1 MIAGSGPDPTR
12 PRGHIPVASRL
23 DRAADSIRR
32 SVSRSDIH
40 FPPEH
45 AALRE
50 DVHALGMLV
59 GEILREQG
67 GRQLFELVELDRQA
81 AIRRR
86 DGDEQARLELAAS
99 VRDRPPA
106 LARDLV
112 RAFSMW
118 FQAVNLAEKVHR
130 IRRRREYFRRDSG
143 RPQPSGVED
152 GIATLRARGF
162 TFEQVL
168 ALLAR
173 LRIEPVFAAHS
184 MESTR
189 RTLLRK
195 QQRIA
200 HNLLD
205 RLDPMLTPQDSR
217 NLWSSIR
224 IELTTAWQTEELPRE
239 RLSVGDER
247 EQVLFYL
254 IEILYR
260 VVPAFYEEIA
270 QALEKHY
277 QVAADSIELPT
288 MLSFGSWVGGDMD
301 GNPDVHAKTIRETL
315 ARQQQMILNSYF
327 EDCRKLS
334 QRLSQSAG
342 RVEVSAELT
351 QRVED
356 YMTLAPSARSATPAR
371 RDRMPYRVFLAQIG
385 ERLRLTYEARANGY
399 ESARQFRDDVRL
411 IAASLL
417 ANKGAHAGLFYIRR
431 LLRRI
436 DTFGFHLASLDVRQH
451 ASVLHEIIARGIDDP
466 GWLAYPGAERRRRLA
481 EILERDA
488 GPRVALDALGKRNL
502 AVFEAFAQARHRY
515 GPAAVGYFIVSGAR
529 GADDVL
535 AALTLARWASVY
547 DKRTG
552 QVALDIAPQFESL
565 EALERCGET
574 LRELLAEPVY
584 RRHLEAHERRQCVL
598 LGYSD
603 GNKEGGLCASRYA
616 IHQAQRALAQMPAA
630 GGEKYLVFH
639 ARGGSIARGGG
650 RIEALVRSTPAG
662 TLQGTLRLREQGET
676 LKQGYGLRPIAM
688 RTLERAFNA
697 LALATVAGA
706 SAARQEA
713 GPARDSAANLECA
726 AALAEASREA
736 YRRLVYGA
744 SDFHDYFRAV
754 TPIDVIERMQVGS
767 RPVHREDGRSIEGL
781 LPVPWVFAWTQTRH
795 MLPGWYGAGA
805 GLAAAIGQYGADRM
819 RAAYS
824 EWFFLRNLVDD
835 VETMLARA
843 DLEIAA
849 AYDVLVPEPLRRYS
863 AEIRGEYERACEQV
877 LWLKGS
883 TDLLDSEPTQQRSIR
898 LRNPYIDPMNLMQV
912 DLLQRWRAGGR
923 SDRDL
928 FEALLTSAG
937 GIAQGLQSIA

>member
-1 MIAGSGPDPTR
+1 MN
-12 PRGHIPVASRL
+12 
-23 DRAADSIRR
+23 
-32 SVSRSDIH
+32 RSDIH
-40 FPPEH
+40 FPPKHE
-45 AALRE
+45 ALRE
-50 DVHALGMLV
+50 DVHALGTLV
-59 GEILREQG
+59 GEILLEQG
-67 GRQLFELVELDRQA
+67 GLQLFELVELDRQA

-86 DGDEQARLELAAS
+86 NGDEQARLELSAS
-99 VRDRPPA
+99 VRDRPPP

-130 IRRRREYFRRDSG
+130 IRRRRTYFRQDSG

-152 GIATLRARGF
+152 AVATLKSRGLG
-162 TFEQVL
+162 FEEVV
-168 ALLAR
+168 ALVGK

-200 HNLLD
+200 QHLLD
-205 RLDPMLTPQDSR
+205 RLDPLLTPQDSR

-224 IELTTAWQTEELPRE
+224 VELTTAWQTEELPRE
-239 RLSVGDER
+239 RLTVGDER

-254 IEILYR
+254 MEILYR
-260 VVPAFYEEIA
+260 VVPAFYEEIT

-277 QVAADSIELPT
+277 GVAADSIELPSI
-288 MLSFGSWVGGDMD
+288 LRFGSWVGGDMD
-301 GNPDVHAKTIRETL
+301 GNPDVHAKTIRETF
-315 ARQQQMILNSYF
+315 ARQQQVILNSYF
-327 EDCRKLS
+327 EDCRMLS

-342 RVEVSAELT
+342 RIAMSAELT
-351 QRVED
+351 KRVED
-356 YMTLAPSARSATPAR
+356 YMTLAPSARSVTPAR
-371 RDRMPYRVFLAQIG
+371 HDRMPYRVFLAQIG
-385 ERLRLTYEARANGY
+385 ERLRLTYEGRANGY
-399 ESARQFRDDVRL
+399 ESARQFREDVRL
-411 IAASLL
+411 IAASLA
-417 ANKGAHAGLFYIRR
+417 ANKGANAGLFYIRR

-451 ASVLHEIIARGIDDP
+451 AGVLHEIIARGNDDP
-466 GWLAYPGAERRRRLA
+466 GWLERPSPERRQLLA
-481 EILERDA
+481 QMLEKDA
-488 GPRVALDALGKRNL
+488 GPRVDLDALGKRNL

-515 GPAAVGYFIVSGAR
+515 GPDAVGYFIVSGAR

-535 AALTLARWASVY
+535 AALALARWASVY

-552 QVALDIAPQFESL
+552 EVALDIAPQFESL
-565 EALERCGET
+565 EALEHCGET
-574 LRELLAEPVY
+574 MHELLAEPVY
-584 RRHLEAHERRQCVL
+584 RRHLEAHDRRQCVL

-603 GNKEGGLCASRYA
+603 SNKEAGLCASRYA
-616 IHQAQRALAQMPAA
+616 IHQAQRALAQMPGAD
-630 GGEKYLVFH
+630 GERYVVFH

-650 RIEALVRSTPAG
+650 RVDALVRSAPAG
-662 TLQGTLRLREQGET
+662 TLNGTLRLREQGEMV
-676 LKQGYGLRPIAM
+676 KQGYGLRPIAM

-697 LALATVAGA
+697 LSLATAAGRA
-706 SAARQEA
+706 APAAESGSAADP
-713 GPARDSAANLECA
+713 GHLECA
-726 AALAEASREA
+726 ATLAEASREA
-736 YRRLVYGA
+736 YRRLVFGD
-744 SDFHDYFRAV
+744 SEFHDYFRAV

-767 RPVHREDGRSIEGL
+767 RPVHREDGRSLEGL

-795 MLPGWYGAGA
+795 MLPGWLGAGT
-805 GLAAAIGQYGADRM
+805 GLAAAIERHGMERL

-824 EWFFLRNLVDD
+824 QWFFLRNVIDD

-843 DLEIAA
+843 DLEVAS
-849 AYDVLVPEPLRRYS
+849 AYDVLVPEPLRRFS
-863 AEIRGEYERACEQV
+863 AQIRAEYDRAREHV
-877 LWLKGS
+877 LSLKGS
-883 TDLLDSEPTQQRSIR
+883 KDLLDSEPTLQRSIR

-923 SDRDL
+923 ADRDL

>member
-1 MIAGSGPDPTR
+1 LQR
-12 PRGHIPVASRL
+12 
-23 DRAADSIRR
+23 
-32 SVSRSDIH
+32 VSRSDIH
-40 FPPEH
+40 FPPKHE
-45 AALRE
+45 ALRE

-67 GRQLFELVELDRQA
+67 GRQLFELVELDRHA

-86 DGDEQARLELAAS
+86 DGDEHAALELAAS

-130 IRRRREYFRRDSG
+130 IRRRREYFRQDSG

-152 GIATLRARGF
+152 GIGSLKARGLG
-162 TFEQVL
+162 FEDLL
-168 ALLAR
+168 ALLGG

-195 QQRIA
+195 QQRVA
-200 HNLLD
+200 QHLLD

-224 IELTTAWQTEELPRE
+224 VELTTAWQTEELPRE
-239 RLSVGDER
+239 RLTVGDER

-277 QVAADSIELPT
+277 GVPADSIELPAI
-288 MLSFGSWVGGDMD
+288 LRFGSWVGGDMD

-315 ARQQQMILNSYF
+315 ARQQQVILNNYF
-327 EDCRKLS
+327 EDCRTLS

-342 RVEVSAELT
+342 RIAVSAELS

-356 YMTLAPSARSATPAR
+356 YMTLAPSARSVTPAR
-371 RDRMPYRVFLAQIG
+371 HDRMPYRVFLAQIG
-385 ERLRLTYEARANGY
+385 ERLRLAYEGRANGY
-399 ESARQFRDDVRL
+399 ESARQFRDDVKL
-411 IAASLL
+411 IAASLA
-417 ANKGAHAGLFYIRR
+417 ANKGANAGLFHIRR
-431 LLRRI
+431 LLHRI

-451 ASVLHEIIARGIDDP
+451 AGVLHEIIARGNDDP
-466 GWLAYPGAERRRRLA
+466 AWLGRSSTERRQLLA
-481 EILERDA
+481 ALLEKDA
-488 GPRVALDALGKRNL
+488 GPRVELDALGKRNL
-502 AVFEAFAQARHRY
+502 AVFEAFAQAKHRY
-515 GPAAVGYFIVSGAR
+515 GPEAVGYFIVSGAR

-565 EALERCGET
+565 ESLERCGDI

-584 RRHLEAHERRQCVL
+584 RRHLEAHGRRQCVL

-603 GNKEGGLCASRYA
+603 SNKEGGLCASRHA
-616 IHQAQRALAQMPAA
+616 VLQAQRALARMPSA
-630 GGEKYLVFH
+630 GGEQYLVFH

-650 RIEALVRSTPAG
+650 RIDALVKSAPAG
-662 TLQGTLRLREQGET
+662 TINGTLRLREQGET

-697 LALATVAGA
+697 LSLATVA
-706 SAARQEA
+706 SREA
-713 GPARDSAANLECA
+713 GMQDCGSDPDSAAHLECA
-726 AALAEASREA
+726 ATLAQASRDA
-736 YRRLVYGA
+736 YCRLVYGDA
-744 SDFHDYFRAV
+744 EFHDYFRSV

-767 RPVHREDGRSIEGL
+767 RSVHREDGRSIEGL

-795 MLPGWYGAGA
+795 MLPGWLGAGT
-805 GLAAAIGQYGADRM
+805 GLAAAIERHGAERM
-819 RAAYS
+819 RAAYA
-824 EWFFLRNLVDD
+824 EWFFLRSLIDD
-835 VETMLARA
+835 VEAMLARA
-843 DLEIAA
+843 DLDIAA
-849 AYDVLVPEPLRRYS
+849 AYDVLVPEPLRRFS
-863 AEIRGEYERACEQV
+863 AQIRGEYERACERV

-883 TDLLDSEPTQQRSIR
+883 THLLDSEPTLQRSIR

-923 SDRDL
+923 GDRDL

>member
-1 MIAGSGPDPTR
+1 M
-12 PRGHIPVASRL
+12 SRT
-23 DRAADSIRR
+23 
-32 SVSRSDIH
+32 DIH
-40 FPPEH
+40 FPPKHE
-45 AALRE
+45 ALRE
-50 DVHALGMLV
+50 DVHALGTLV
-59 GEILREQG
+59 GEILLEQG
-67 GRQLFELVELDRQA
+67 GLQLFELVELDRQA
-81 AIRRR
+81 AIHRRN
-86 DGDEQARLELAAS
+86 GDEQARLELTAS

-130 IRRRREYFRRDSG
+130 IRRRRTYFRQDSG

-152 GIATLRARGF
+152 AIAALKSRGLG
-162 TFEQVL
+162 FEEVL
-168 ALLAR
+168 SLLGS

-195 QQRIA
+195 QQRVA
-200 HNLLD
+200 QHLLD

-224 IELTTAWQTEELPRE
+224 IELTTAWQTEEVPRE
-239 RLSVGDER
+239 RLTVGDER
-247 EQVLFYL
+247 EQVLFFL

-270 QALEKHY
+270 QALERRY
-277 QVAADSIELPT
+277 GVAADSIELPPIV
-288 MLSFGSWVGGDMD
+288 SFGSWVGGDMD

-315 ARQQQMILNSYF
+315 ARQQQVVLNSYF
-327 EDCRKLS
+327 DDCRTLS

-342 RVEVSAELT
+342 RIAVSAELT

-371 RDRMPYRVFLAQIG
+371 HDRMPYRVFLAQIG
-385 ERLRLTYEARANGY
+385 ERLRLTHEGRANGY
-399 ESARQFRDDVRL
+399 ESARQFRGDVQL
-411 IAASLL
+411 IAASLA
-417 ANKGAHAGLFYIRR
+417 ANKGANAGLFYIRR

-451 ASVLHEIIARGIDDP
+451 AGVLHEIIARGNDDP
-466 GWLAYPGAERRRRLA
+466 GWLARPGTERRRLLA
-481 EILERDA
+481 EMLAKDA
-488 GPRVALDALGKRNL
+488 GPRVELDALGKRNL

-515 GPAAVGYFIVSGAR
+515 GPEAVGYFIVSGAR

-552 QVALDIAPQFESL
+552 EVALDIAPQFESL
-565 EALERCGET
+565 EALERCGDI

-584 RRHLEAHERRQCVL
+584 RRHLQAHDRRQCVL

-603 GNKEGGLCASRYA
+603 SNKEGGLCASRYA
-616 IHQAQRALAQMPAA
+616 VHQAQRAIAQMRGA
-630 GGEKYLVFH
+630 GGESYVVFH

-650 RIEALVRSTPAG
+650 RIDALVKSAPAG
-662 TLQGTLRLREQGET
+662 TLDGTLRLREQGET
-676 LKQGYGLRPIAM
+676 IKQGYGLRPIAM

-697 LALATVAGA
+697 LSLANAA
-706 SAARQEA
+706 SA
-713 GPARDSAANLECA
+713 PDSTAHLECA
-726 AALAEASREA
+726 ATLAEASREA
-736 YRRLVYGA
+736 YRRLVHG
-744 SDFHDYFRAV
+744 DGEFHDYFRAV

-795 MLPGWYGAGA
+795 MLPGWFGAGT
-805 GLAAAIGQYGADRM
+805 GLAAAIERHGAERM
-819 RAAYS
+819 RAAYA
-824 EWFFLRNLVDD
+824 EWFFLRSLIDD
-835 VETMLARA
+835 VEAMLARA

-849 AYDVLVPEPLRRYS
+849 AYDVLVPQPLRRFS
-863 AEIRGEYERACEQV
+863 AEIRAEYARARERV

-883 TDLLDSEPTQQRSIR
+883 TDLLDGEPTLQRSIR

-928 FEALLTSAG
+928 FEALLASAG

>member
-1 MIAGSGPDPTR
+1 MIGPAGTIR
-12 PRGHIPVASRL
+12 PC
-23 DRAADSIRR
+23 
-32 SVSRSDIH
+32 VSRSDIH
-40 FPPEH
+40 FPPKHE
-45 AALRE
+45 ALRE
-50 DVHALGMLV
+50 DVHALGALV
-59 GEILREQG
+59 GEILCEQG
-67 GRQLFELVELDRQA
+67 GRQLFERVELDRHA

-86 DGDEQARLELAAS
+86 EGESQAAVELADS

-118 FQAVNLAEKVHR
+118 FQVVNLAEKVHR
-130 IRRRREYFRRDSG
+130 IRRRREYLRRDSG
-143 RPQPSGVED
+143 RPQPAGVED
-152 GIATLRARGF
+152 GIATLKARGLR
-162 TFEQVL
+162 FEEVL
-168 ALLAR
+168 ALIGG

-195 QQRIA
+195 QQRVA
-200 HNLLD
+200 LRLLD

-239 RLSVGDER
+239 RLAVSDER

-254 IEILYR
+254 IEVLYR

-277 QVAADSIELPT
+277 GVPADSIELPAI
-288 MLSFGSWVGGDMD
+288 LRFGSWVGGDMD

-315 ARQQQMILNSYF
+315 ARQQQVILNSYV
-327 EDCRKLS
+327 EDCRSLS
-334 QRLSQSAG
+334 ERLSQSAG
-342 RVEVSAELT
+342 RVAVSAELA

-371 RDRMPYRVFLAQIG
+371 HDRMPYRVFLAQIS
-385 ERLRLTYEARANGY
+385 ERLRLTYEGRANGY
-399 ESARQFRDDVRL
+399 ESARQLRDDVAL
-411 IAASLL
+411 IAASLA
-417 ANKGAHAGLFYIRR
+417 ANKGANAGLFHIRR
-431 LLRRI
+431 LLSRI

-451 ASVLHEIIARGIDDP
+451 AGVLHEIIARGNDDP
-466 GWLAYPGAERRRRLA
+466 GWLGRPAAERHRLLR
-481 EILERDA
+481 EMLEKDT
-488 GPRVALDALGKRNL
+488 GPRVDLDALGKRNL
-502 AVFEAFAQARHRY
+502 AAFEAFAQARHRY
-515 GPAAVGYFIVSGAR
+515 GPDAVGYFIVSGAR

-535 AALTLARWASVY
+535 AALALGRWASVY

-584 RRHLEAHERRQCVL
+584 VRHLEAHGRRQCVL

-603 GNKEGGLCASRYA
+603 SNREGGLCASRYA
-616 IHQAQRALAQMPAA
+616 VHQAQRALARMPAA
-630 GGEKYLVFH
+630 GGERYLVFH
-639 ARGGSIARGGG
+639 ARGGSIARGGA
-650 RIEALVRSTPAG
+650 RIDALVKSAPAG
-662 TLQGTLRLREQGET
+662 TIDGALRLREQGET
-676 LKQGYGLRPIAM
+676 VKQGYGLRPIAM

-697 LALATVAGA
+697 LSLATVASRDPQSGPA
-706 SAARQEA
+706 TERESAAH
-713 GPARDSAANLECA
+713 LECA
-726 AALAEASREA
+726 ATLAEASRDA
-736 YRRLVYGA
+736 YRRLVYG
-744 SDFHDYFRAV
+744 DEEFHAYFRAV

-767 RPVHREDGRSIEGL
+767 RPVHREDGRSIEGASGRGGTQGL

-795 MLPGWYGAGA
+795 MLPGWLGAGS
-805 GLAAAIGQYGADRM
+805 GLAAAIERHGPQRM
-819 RAAYS
+819 RAAYG
-824 EWFFLRNLVDD
+824 EWFFLRSLIDD
-835 VETMLARA
+835 VEAMLARA
-843 DLEIAA
+843 DLDIAA
-849 AYDVLVPEPLRRYS
+849 AYDVLVPEPLRRFS
-863 AEIRGEYERACEQV
+863 AAIRAEHAQARERV

-883 TDLLDSEPTQQRSIR
+883 TELLDGDPTLQRSIR

-923 SDRDL
+923 RDRDL
-928 FEALLTSAG
+928 FEALLASAG

>member
-1 MIAGSGPDPTR
+1 
-12 PRGHIPVASRL
+12 VN
-23 DRAADSIRR
+23 
-32 SVSRSDIH
+32 RSDIH
-40 FPPEH
+40 FPPKHE
-45 AALRE
+45 ALRE
-50 DVHALGMLV
+50 DVHALGALV

-67 GRQLFELVELDRQA
+67 GRQLFELVELDRHA
-81 AIRRR
+81 AISRR
-86 DGDEQARLELAAS
+86 DGDEQAARELAAS

-130 IRRRREYFRRDSG
+130 IRRRREYFRQDSG

-152 GIATLRARGF
+152 AIASLRDRGLG
-162 TFEQVL
+162 FEEIL
-168 ALLAR
+168 ALLGS

-195 QQRIA
+195 QQRVA
-200 HNLLD
+200 QHLLD

-239 RLSVGDER
+239 RLTVGDER

-254 IEILYR
+254 LEILYR

-270 QALEKHY
+270 LALERHY
-277 QVAADSIELPT
+277 GVPADSIELPPI
-288 MLSFGSWVGGDMD
+288 LRFGSWVGGDMD

-315 ARQQQMILNSYF
+315 ARQQQVILNSYF

-342 RVEVSAELT
+342 RVAISAELT

-356 YMTLAPSARSATPAR
+356 YMTLAPGARSVTPAR
-371 RDRMPYRVFLAQIG
+371 HDRMPYRVFLAQIG
-385 ERLRLTYEARANGY
+385 ERLRLTYEGRANGY
-399 ESARQFRDDVRL
+399 ESARQFRDDVKL
-411 IAASLL
+411 IAASLG
-417 ANKGAHAGLFYIRR
+417 ANKGANAGLFYIRR

-451 ASVLHEIIARGIDDP
+451 AGVLHEVIARGTDDP
-466 GWLAYPGAERRRRLA
+466 GWLERPGTERRKLLA
-481 EILERDA
+481 AMIEKDA
-488 GPRVALDALGKRNL
+488 GPRVDLDALAKRNL
-502 AVFEAFAQARHRY
+502 AVFEAFAQSRHRY
-515 GPAAVGYFIVSGAR
+515 GPDAVGYFIVSGTR

-552 QVALDIAPQFESL
+552 EVALDIAPQFESL
-565 EALERCGET
+565 DALEQCGDT

-584 RRHLEAHERRQCVL
+584 RRHLEAHGRRQCVL

-603 GNKEGGLCASRYA
+603 SNKEGGLCASRFA
-616 IHQAQRALAQMPAA
+616 IHQAQRALASMRE
-630 GGEKYLVFH
+630 GDGEKYVVFH
-639 ARGGSIARGGG
+639 ARGGSVARGGG
-650 RIEALVRSTPAG
+650 RIDALVKSAPAG
-662 TLQGTLRLREQGET
+662 TLNGILRLREQGEMV
-676 LKQGYGLRPIAM
+676 KQGYGLRPIAM

-697 LALATVAGA
+697 LSLATVAGRA
-706 SAARQEA
+706 SSEPADAGRGAGAEPGSAAH
-713 GPARDSAANLECA
+713 LECA
-726 AALAEASREA
+726 ATLATASREA
-736 YRRLVYGA
+736 YRRLIYGEHE
-744 SDFHDYFRAV
+744 FHDYFRAV

-767 RPVHREDGRSIEGL
+767 RSVHREDGRGIEGL

-795 MLPGWYGAGA
+795 MLPGWFGAGT
-805 GLAAAIGQYGADRM
+805 GLAAAIERHGGERM
-819 RAAYS
+819 RAAYA
-824 EWFFLRNLVDD
+824 EWFFLRSLIDD
-835 VETMLARA
+835 VEAMLARA

-849 AYDVLVPEPLRRYS
+849 AYDVLVPEPLRRFS
-863 AEIRGEYERACEQV
+863 AGIHAEFERARERV

-883 TDLLDSEPTQQRSIR
+883 TDLLDSDPTLQRSIR

>member
-1 MIAGSGPDPTR
+1 M
-12 PRGHIPVASRL
+12 
-23 DRAADSIRR
+23 RR

-40 FPPEH
+40 FPPKHE
-45 AALRE
+45 ALRE
-50 DVHALGMLV
+50 DVHALGALV

-67 GRQLFELVELDRQA
+67 GQQLFELVELDRHA

-86 DGDEQARLELAAS
+86 DGDDEAALELAAS

-130 IRRRREYFRRDSG
+130 IRRRREYFRQDSG

-152 GIATLRARGF
+152 GIASLRARGLP
-162 TFEQVL
+162 FEEVL
-168 ALLAR
+168 ALLGS

-200 HNLLD
+200 QHLLD
-205 RLDPMLTPQDSR
+205 RLDPMLTPQDARS
-217 NLWSSIR
+217 LWSSIR
-224 IELTTAWQTEELPRE
+224 VELTTAWQTEELPRE
-239 RLSVGDER
+239 RLTVGDER

-254 IEILYR
+254 LEILYR
-260 VVPAFYEEIA
+260 VVPAFYEEIT

-277 QVAADSIELPT
+277 GVPADSIELPAI
-288 MLSFGSWVGGDMD
+288 LRFGSWVGGDMD

-315 ARQQQMILNSYF
+315 ARQQQVILNSYF

-342 RVEVSAELT
+342 RIAVSAELA

-356 YMTLAPSARSATPAR
+356 YMTLAPSARSVTPAR
-371 RDRMPYRVFLAQIG
+371 HDRMPYRVFLAQIG
-385 ERLRLTYEARANGY
+385 ERLRLTYEGRANGY

-411 IAASLL
+411 IAASLA
-417 ANKGAHAGLFYIRR
+417 ANKGANAGLFYIRR
-431 LLRRI
+431 FLHRI

-451 ASVLHEIIARGIDDP
+451 AGVLHEIIASGNDDP
-466 GWLAYPGAERRRRLA
+466 GWLGRSREERRQLLA
-481 EILERDA
+481 TMLEKDA
-488 GPRVALDALGKRNL
+488 GPRVELDALGKRNL

-515 GPAAVGYFIVSGAR
+515 GPQAVGYFIVSGAR

-535 AALTLARWASVY
+535 AALALARWASVY

-565 EALERCGET
+565 ESLERCGDI

-584 RRHLEAHERRQCVL
+584 RRHLAAHDRRQCVL

-603 GNKEGGLCASRYA
+603 SNKEGGLCASRYA
-616 IHQAQRALAQMPAA
+616 IHQAQRALARLPD
-630 GGEKYLVFH
+630 GERYLVFH

-650 RIEALVRSTPAG
+650 RIDALVKSAPAG
-662 TLQGTLRLREQGET
+662 AINGTLRLREQGET
-676 LKQGYGLRPIAM
+676 VKQGYGLRPIAM

-697 LALATVAGA
+697 LSLATVT
-706 SAARQEA
+706 SREAAAQSP
-713 GPARDSAANLECA
+713 GTARDSTAHLECA
-726 AALAEASREA
+726 ATLADASREA
-736 YRRLVYGA
+736 YRRLVYGDGA
-744 SDFHDYFRAV
+744 FHGYFRAV

-767 RPVHREDGRSIEGL
+767 RPVHREEGRSIEGL

-795 MLPGWYGAGA
+795 MLPGWFGAGT
-805 GLAAAIGQYGADRM
+805 GLAAAIARHGAERM
-819 RAAYS
+819 RAAYA
-824 EWFFLRNLVDD
+824 EWFFLRSLIDD
-835 VETMLARA
+835 VEAMLARA
-843 DLEIAA
+843 DLRIAT
-849 AYDVLVPEPLRRYS
+849 AYDVLVPEPLRRFS
-863 AEIRGEYERACEQV
+863 AEIRAEYERARERV

-883 TDLLDSEPTQQRSIR
+883 TELLDGEPTLQRSIR

-923 SDRDL
+923 GDRDL

>member
-1 MIAGSGPDPTR
+1 
-12 PRGHIPVASRL
+12 
-23 DRAADSIRR
+23 
-32 SVSRSDIH
+32 VSRTDIH
-40 FPPEH
+40 FPPKHE
-45 AALRE
+45 ALRE
-50 DVHALGMLV
+50 DVHALGTLV
-59 GEILREQG
+59 GEILLEQG
-67 GRQLFELVELDRQA
+67 GLQLFELVELDRQA

-86 DGDEQARLELAAS
+86 NGDEQARLELAAS
-99 VRDRPPA
+99 VRDRPPT

-130 IRRRREYFRRDSG
+130 IRRRRTYFRQDSG

-152 GIATLRARGF
+152 AIATLKSRGLS
-162 TFEQVL
+162 FEQVL
-168 ALLAR
+168 SLLGG

-195 QQRIA
+195 QQRVA
-200 HNLLD
+200 QHLLD

-224 IELTTAWQTEELPRE
+224 VELTTAWQTEELPRE
-239 RLSVGDER
+239 RLTVGDER
-247 EQVLFYL
+247 EQVLFFL

-270 QALEKHY
+270 QALERRY
-277 QVAADSIELPT
+277 GVAADSIELPPI
-288 MLSFGSWVGGDMD
+288 LSFGSWVGGDMD
-301 GNPDVHAKTIRETL
+301 GNPDVHAKTIRETF

-327 EDCRKLS
+327 EDCRTLS

-342 RVEVSAELT
+342 RVPISAELT

-356 YMTLAPSARSATPAR
+356 YTRLAPSARSATPAR
-371 RDRMPYRVFLAQIG
+371 HDRTPYRVFLAQIG
-385 ERLRLTYEARANGY
+385 QRLRLTYEGRANGY
-399 ESARQFRDDVRL
+399 ESARQFRDDVQL
-411 IAASLL
+411 IAASLA
-417 ANKGAHAGLFYIRR
+417 ANKGANAGLFYIRR

-451 ASVLHEIIARGIDDP
+451 ASVLHEIIARGNDDP
-466 GWLAYPGAERRRRLA
+466 GWLARPGAERRRLLA
-481 EILERDA
+481 EMLAKDA
-488 GPRVALDALGKRNL
+488 GPRVDLDALGKRNL

-515 GPAAVGYFIVSGAR
+515 GPEAVGYFIVSGAR

-565 EALERCGET
+565 QALERCGEI

-584 RRHLEAHERRQCVL
+584 RRHLQAHDRRQCVL

-603 GNKEGGLCASRYA
+603 SNKEGGLCASRYA
-616 IHQAQRALAQMPAA
+616 VHQAQRAIAQMRGAD
-630 GGEKYLVFH
+630 GESYVVFH

-650 RIEALVRSTPAG
+650 RIDALVKSAPAG
-662 TLQGTLRLREQGET
+662 TLDGTLRLREQGET
-676 LKQGYGLRPIAM
+676 IKQGYGLRPIAM

-697 LALATVAGA
+697 LSLATEA
-706 SAARQEA
+706 SA
-713 GPARDSAANLECA
+713 PDSTAHLECA
-726 AALAEASREA
+726 ATLAEASREA
-736 YRRLVYGA
+736 YRGLVHGDA
-744 SDFHDYFRAV
+744 EFHDYFRAV

-795 MLPGWYGAGA
+795 MLPGWLGAGT
-805 GLAAAIGQYGADRM
+805 GLAVAIERHGAERM
-819 RAAYS
+819 RAAYA
-824 EWFFLRNLVDD
+824 EWFFLRNLIDD
-835 VETMLARA
+835 VEAMLARA
-843 DLEIAA
+843 DLDIAA
-849 AYDVLVPEPLRRYS
+849 AYDVLVPQPLRRFS
-863 AEIRGEYERACEQV
+863 AEIRAEYARARERV

-883 TDLLDSEPTQQRSIR
+883 TDLLDGEPTLQRSIR

-923 SDRDL
+923 SDDDL

>member
-1 MIAGSGPDPTR
+1 
-12 PRGHIPVASRL
+12 
-23 DRAADSIRR
+23 
-32 SVSRSDIH
+32 VSRSDIH
-40 FPPEH
+40 FPPKHE
-45 AALRE
+45 ALRE
-50 DVHALGMLV
+50 DVHALGALI

-67 GRQLFELVELDRQA
+67 GRQLFELVELDRHA

-86 DGDEQARLELAAS
+86 EGDAQAALELAAS

-118 FQAVNLAEKVHR
+118 FMAVNLAEKVHR
-130 IRRRREYFRRDSG
+130 IRRRREYFSQDSD

-152 GIATLRARGF
+152 GIATLKARGLP
-162 TFEQVL
+162 FEEVL
-168 ALLAR
+168 ALLGS

-195 QQRIA
+195 QQRVA
-200 HNLLD
+200 QHLLD

-239 RLSVGDER
+239 RLTVGDER

-254 IEILYR
+254 LEILYR
-260 VVPAFYEEIA
+260 VVPAFYEEIT

-277 QVAADSIELPT
+277 AVPADTIELPAI
-288 MLSFGSWVGGDMD
+288 LRFGSWVGGDMD

-315 ARQQQMILNSYF
+315 ARQQQVILNSYF
-327 EDCRKLS
+327 DDCRKLS

-342 RVEVSAELT
+342 RIAVSPELA

-356 YMTLAPSARSATPAR
+356 YMTLAPSARSVTPAR
-371 RDRMPYRVFLAQIG
+371 HDRMPYRVFLAQIG
-385 ERLRLTYEARANGY
+385 ERLRLTYEGRANGY

-411 IAASLL
+411 IAASLA
-417 ANKGAHAGLFYIRR
+417 ANKGANAGLFYIRR
-431 LLRRI
+431 LLHRI
-436 DTFGFHLASLDVRQH
+436 DIFGFHLASLDVRQH
-451 ASVLHEIIARGIDDP
+451 ASVLHEIIASGNDDP
-466 GWLAYPGAERRRRLA
+466 GWLGRSRAERRQLLA
-481 EILERDA
+481 AMIAKDA
-488 GPRVALDALGKRNL
+488 GPRVELDALGKRNL

-515 GPAAVGYFIVSGAR
+515 GPQAVGYFIVSGAR

-552 QVALDIAPQFESL
+552 EVALDIAPQFESL
-565 EALERCGET
+565 ESLEHCGDI

-584 RRHLEAHERRQCVL
+584 RRHLDAHDRRQCVL

-603 GNKEGGLCASRYA
+603 SNKEGGLCASRFA
-616 IHQAQRALAQMPAA
+616 IHQAQRALAPRPD
-630 GGEKYLVFH
+630 GEKYLVFH

-650 RIEALVRSTPAG
+650 RIDALVKSAPDG
-662 TLQGTLRLREQGET
+662 TINGTLRLREQGET
-676 LKQGYGLRPIAM
+676 VKQGYGLRPIAM

-697 LALATVAGA
+697 LSLATVTSRGA
-706 SAARQEA
+706 AAQSSAAA
-713 GPARDSAANLECA
+713 PDSTAHLECA
-726 AALAEASREA
+726 ATLAGASREA
-736 YRRLVYGA
+736 YRRLVYGEG
-744 SDFHDYFRAV
+744 DFHSYFRAV

-767 RPVHREDGRSIEGL
+767 RTVHREDGRSIESL

-795 MLPGWYGAGA
+795 MLPGWFGAGT
-805 GLAAAIGQYGADRM
+805 GLAAAIERHGAERM
-819 RAAYS
+819 RAAYA
-824 EWFFLRNLVDD
+824 EWFFLRSLIDD
-835 VETMLARA
+835 VEAMLARA
-843 DLEIAA
+843 DLGIAA
-849 AYDVLVPEPLRRYS
+849 AYDVLVPEPLRRFS
-863 AEIRGEYERACEQV
+863 ADIRAEYERARERV

-883 TDLLDSEPTQQRSIR
+883 TELLDGEPTLQRSIR

-923 SDRDL
+923 GDRDL

>member
-1 MIAGSGPDPTR
+1 
-12 PRGHIPVASRL
+12 
-23 DRAADSIRR
+23 
-32 SVSRSDIH
+32 VSRSDIH
-40 FPPEH
+40 FPPKH

-50 DVHALGMLV
+50 DVHALGMLI

-67 GRQLFELVELDRQA
+67 GPQLFELVELDRLA

-86 DGDEQARLELAAS
+86 DGDSQARLELAAS

-130 IRRRREYFRRDSG
+130 IRRRREYFRQDSG

-152 GIATLRARGF
+152 GIATLRTRGL
-162 TFEQVL
+162 TLEQVL
-168 ALLAR
+168 QLLGS

-184 MESTR
+184 LESTR

-200 HNLLD
+200 QHLLD

-239 RLSVGDER
+239 RLTVGDER

-277 QVAADSIELPT
+277 GVPAESIELPPI
-288 MLSFGSWVGGDMD
+288 LRFGSWVGGDMD
-301 GNPDVHAKTIRETL
+301 GNPDVHAKTVRETL

-327 EDCRKLS
+327 EDCRKISL
-334 QRLSQSAG
+334 RLSQSAG
-342 RVEVSAELT
+342 RIAVSAELT

-356 YMTLAPSARSATPAR
+356 YMTLAPSARSQTPAR
-371 RDRMPYRVFLAQIG
+371 HDRMPYRVFLTQIG
-385 ERLRLTYEARANGY
+385 ERLRLTYEGRANGY
-399 ESARQFRDDVRL
+399 ESARQLRDDVQL

-417 ANKGAHAGLFYIRR
+417 ANKGANAGLFYIRR

-451 ASVLHEIIARGIDDP
+451 ARVLHEIIARGNDDP
-466 GWLAYPGAERRRRLA
+466 AWVGRAPAERRRLLV
-481 EILERDA
+481 EILQKDA
-488 GPRVALDALGKRNL
+488 GPRVDLDALGKRNL
-502 AVFEAFAQARHRY
+502 AAFEAFAQARHRY

-565 EALERCGET
+565 EALQHCGET

-603 GNKEGGLCASRYA
+603 SNKEAGLCASRFA
-616 IHQAQRALAQMPAA
+616 IHQAQRALAPKPGAE
-630 GGEKYLVFH
+630 GEQYLVFH

-650 RIEALVRSTPAG
+650 RIDALVRSAPAG
-662 TLQGTLRLREQGET
+662 TLRGILRVREQGET
-676 LKQGYGLRPIAM
+676 VKHGYALRPIAM

-697 LALATVAGA
+697 LSFATMAGRE
-706 SAARQEA
+706 AAPEVGA
-713 GPARDSAANLECA
+713 MRDSPAHLECA
-726 AALAEASREA
+726 ATLAEASREA
-736 YRRLVYGA
+736 YRRLVHGD
-744 SDFHDYFRAV
+744 SDFSDYFRAV

-767 RPVHREDGRSIEGL
+767 RPVHREDVRSIETL

-805 GLAAAIGQYGADRM
+805 GLAAAIERHGAARM

-824 EWFFLRNLVDD
+824 EWFFLRNLIDD

-849 AYDVLVPEPLRRYS
+849 AYDALVPEPLRRFS
-863 AEIRGEYERACEQV
+863 AEIRAEYARTCERV

-883 TDLLDSEPTQQRSIR
+883 TELLDSEPTQQRSIR